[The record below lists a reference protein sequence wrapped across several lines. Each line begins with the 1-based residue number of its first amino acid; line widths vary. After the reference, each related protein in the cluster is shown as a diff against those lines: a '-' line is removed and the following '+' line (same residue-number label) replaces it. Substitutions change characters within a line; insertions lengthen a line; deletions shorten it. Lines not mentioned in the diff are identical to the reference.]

1 LRRRARV
8 VGLFPN
14 EVAVIR
20 LVGAILA
27 NTTMAAGDTA
37 EEIDKLRR
45 GDDGHIVV
53 WGGVNFWRSL
63 MRLDLIDE
71 FCLDLYPHVAG
82 EGTRLFDGSP
92 EAWDRGA
99 VGLPGRARTVACVKG
114 AVNRPHRD
122 SPARTP
128 KGSTGGYEYQRLKVS
143 GSHSAIL
150 ALIQLFELWK
160 SLTAFPG
167 PTSSSRRARS

>member
-1 LRRRARV
+1 
-8 VGLFPN
+8 
-14 EVAVIR
+14 
-20 LVGAILA
+20 
-27 NTTMAAGDTA
+27 
-37 EEIDKLRR
+37 
-45 GDDGHIVV
+45 
-53 WGGVNFWRSL
+53 
-63 MRLDLIDE
+63 
-71 FCLDLYPHVAG
+71 
-82 EGTRLFDGSP
+82 
-92 EAWDRGA
+92 
-99 VGLPGRARTVACVKG
+99 VGLPGRARTVACAKG

-122 SPARTP
+122 NPARTP